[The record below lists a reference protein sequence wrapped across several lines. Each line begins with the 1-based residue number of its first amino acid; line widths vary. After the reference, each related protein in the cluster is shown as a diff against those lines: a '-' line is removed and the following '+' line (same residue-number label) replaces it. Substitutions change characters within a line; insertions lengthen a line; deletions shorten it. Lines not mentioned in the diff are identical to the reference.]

1 LLVVF
6 ALSAASLRRLFYVLI
21 ICAGVAAAVLLVFG
35 KSSLLEWF
43 NQALNRRASLFNG
56 RDKR

>member
-1 LLVVF
+1 M
-6 ALSAASLRRLFYVLI
+6 LI